1 MPEVT
6 TSRRA
11 IERRAGLGYTTGMQ
25 RSDEFLGGPA
35 IAAYVTWLAVAL
47 GAWPAAA
54 SWPALGGLPA
64 RGWAVAL
71 MLAFL
76 TAFVA
81 GLARPHGARRRLDLP
96 LVGMSATALALLWL
110 GPGGTTPVLLII
122 VAGTATVSLAPRA
135 AGWWLAIVN
144 AAFLALLVFRW
155 RLADALMVF
164 LIYGGFQ
171 AFAAFTTLSRRQAV
185 ERAEQLRQVNAE
197 LLATRSLLAESAR
210 DGERLRV
217 SRELHDVAGHRL
229 TALSLN
235 LQLLADLPGLEA
247 RREYGLA
254 RQLTT
259 DLLADIRQVVSRLRR
274 DDGLDLREALSQLAA
289 PFPRPAIHVDVEEGA
304 RAADADRAEVVLRAA
319 QEGLTN
325 AVRHAQAQNVWLRLA
340 RGAGGALELT
350 VEDDGRFEGV
360 ARPGNGLA
368 GVRERLQAV
377 SGALEIDRGPRG
389 GLRLAAVV
397 PGAVAP

>member
-1 MPEVT
+1 MAGRAAAAGSARRHPRGVPEVT

-171 AFAAFTTLSRRQAV
+171 AQKAAAGANAVAQYHGTLVPPFCTVLVRGLFQ
-185 ERAEQLRQVNAE
+185 QV
-197 LLATRSLLAESAR
+197 
-210 DGERLRV
+210 
-217 SRELHDVAGHRL
+217 
-229 TALSLN
+229 
-235 LQLLADLPGLEA
+235 
-247 RREYGLA
+247 
-254 RQLTT
+254 
-259 DLLADIRQVVSRLRR
+259 
-274 DDGLDLREALSQLAA
+274 LAA
-289 PFPRPAIHVDVEEGA
+289 GI
-304 RAADADRAEVVLRAA
+304 
-319 QEGLTN
+319 
-325 AVRHAQAQNVWLRLA
+325 
-340 RGAGGALELT
+340 
-350 VEDDGRFEGV
+350 
-360 ARPGNGLA
+360 
-368 GVRERLQAV
+368 
-377 SGALEIDRGPRG
+377 
-389 GLRLAAVV
+389 
-397 PGAVAP
+397 

>member
-1 MPEVT
+1 
-6 TSRRA
+6 
-11 IERRAGLGYTTGMQ
+11 MQ

-47 GAWPAAA
+47 GVWPAAA
-54 SWPALGGLPA
+54 SWASPGGLPA
-64 RGWAVAL
+64 RSAAVVL

-76 TAFVA
+76 LAFLA
-81 GLARPHGARRRLDLP
+81 GLARPHGARCRPDLP
-96 LVGMSATALALLWL
+96 LVGMSVVALALLWL
-110 GPGGTTPVLLII
+110 GPSGTTPVLLII
-122 VAGTATVSLAPRA
+122 VAGSATAALAARE
-135 AGWWLAIVN
+135 AGLWMALLN

-155 RLADALMVF
+155 RLADAPMVF

-171 AFAAFTTLSRRQAV
+171 AFAAFTTLARRQAV
-185 ERAEQLRQVNAE
+185 ERAEQLRRVNAE

-247 RREYGLA
+247 RREYRLA

-259 DLLADIRQVVSRLRR
+259 ELLADIRQVVSRLRR
-274 DDGLDLREALSQLAA
+274 DDGLDLREALAQLAA
-289 PFPRPAIHVDVEEGA
+289 PFPQPAIHVDVEEGA

-340 RGAGGALELT
+340 RRAGGALELT

-360 ARPGNGLA
+360 AHPGNGLE
-368 GVRERLQAV
+368 GVRERLQEV
-377 SGALEIDRGPRG
+377 SGALELGRGPRG
-389 GLRLAAVV
+389 GLRLAAIV
-397 PGAVAP
+397 PGAVPS